1 MAPGAENAVN
11 MDKPLAKD
19 LRHLFSDEANSRNPS
34 NLKEA
39 FKHFHDPK
47 IISLGGGL
55 PLPSLFPFD
64 KLAVETLAPPFA
76 DGIDAAPTG
85 AHDSV
90 HVEVGKHTESGDIP
104 LATSLQY
111 GHSNGAV
118 PLLDYVREH
127 TSIVHDVAY
136 RDWNVILSCGN
147 TESWD
152 ATLRTFT
159 NRGDTILAE
168 EFTFSSATECAHGLG
183 LKVVPAKV
191 DLEGIIPEA
200 LDEQLDNWVGPK
212 PKLLYTIPTGQ
223 NPTGGTVS
231 MERRK
236 AIYKIAQKHDFLII
250 EDEPYY
256 FLQCPPYTT
265 DAEQRAKD
273 LENPSHDDF
282 LKSLVPSYLSVD
294 TDGRVI
300 RLDSLSKIL
309 APGTRIGWI
318 IAQEAFLE
326 RYLRLHE
333 VTIQSASGF
342 AQSLV
347 HGLLRRW
354 GQEGYLDWLIGL
366 RKAYT
371 SKRNVALDAIEK
383 YLPKDLV
390 DFKPPTAGMFFWLK
404 LDARQHPKYE
414 ELGRDARKVEEHIYE
429 EGIANGGVQ
438 LIPGHWFMVNDE
450 TKPPQKKLPR
460 TPEQENAIYFRGTFA
475 SATPDRIDEAMKR
488 FGKLIE
494 KEFRP
499 SN

>member
-1 MAPGAENAVN
+1 MAPDAETIANAQ
-11 MDKPLAKD
+11 KPLAKN

-34 NLKEA
+34 PLKEA

-55 PLPSLFPFD
+55 PLPDLFPFD
-64 KLAVETLAPPFA
+64 KLGVDSLAPPFA
-76 DGIDAAPTG
+76 DGIDVAPKGVEDT
-85 AHDSV
+85 V
-90 HVEVGKHTESGDIP
+90 HVNVDKKPSTDDVP
-104 LATSLQY
+104 LAVSLQY
-111 GHSNGAV
+111 GHSNGATQ
-118 PLLDYVREH
+118 LLDYLRKH
-127 TSIVHDVAY
+127 TSAVHDVAY
-136 RDWNVILSCGN
+136 RDWNVILSVGN
-147 TESWD
+147 TEGWD
-152 ATLRTFT
+152 STLRTFT
-159 NRGDTILAE
+159 NRGDVILAE

-191 DLEGIIPEA
+191 DLEGIIPES
-200 LDEQLDNWVGPK
+200 LEEQLDNWVGPK

-231 MERRK
+231 LERRR
-236 AIYKIAQKHDFLII
+236 AIYKIAQKHDFLIV

-273 LENPSHDDF
+273 LKEPSHKDF
-282 LKSLVPSYLSVD
+282 LNSLVPSYLSVD

-309 APGTRIGWI
+309 APGVRVGWI

-333 VTIQSASGF
+333 VSIQCASGF
-342 AQSLV
+342 SQSLV
-347 HGLLRRW
+347 YGLLRRW

-383 YLPKDLV
+383 YIPKDLV
-390 DFKPPTAGMFFWLK
+390 EFKPPTAGMFFWLK
-404 LDARQHPKYE
+404 LDARKHPKYE
-414 ELGRDARKVEEHIYE
+414 EFGRDAAKVEEYIYE
-429 EGIANGGVQ
+429 EGIAHGGVQ
-438 LIPGHWFMVNDE
+438 LIPGHWFMVNDK
-450 TKPPQKKLPR
+450 TSPPQKELPR
-460 TPEQENAIYFRGTFA
+460 TEEQKAAIYFRGTFA
-475 SATPDRIDEAMKR
+475 TVTPDRIDEAMKR
-488 FGKLIE
+488 FAQHIE
-494 KEFRP
+494 REFRP
-499 SN
+499 AH